1 MRTFLAL
8 IAGFG
13 LAVLVFTNPG
23 PDDFQAFVRTRSET
37 TIRREAGEGTFG
49 RLLSRFGSQVAG
61 ALVNRVS
68 DRDDYLL
75 FSVYTIDFGGDG
87 HPDERWRFVGAAGR
101 FFEIEAPASLRDDG
115 TR

>member
-1 MRTFLAL
+1 MRILLAL

-23 PDDFQAFVRTRSET
+23 PDDFEAFVRTRTET
-37 TIRREAGEGTFG
+37 TIRREAGDGSFG
-49 RLLSRFGSQVAG
+49 RLLSRFGSQVTG

-68 DRDDYLL
+68 DRDDYGL

-87 HPDERWRFVGAAGR
+87 HSDERWRFVGVAGH
-101 FFEIEAPASLRDDG
+101 FFEWEAPASLRDDG